1 MAIIGADMALPS
13 TEAFERAG
21 LEAWPGLDV
30 KWDGSWVRRAAG
42 GYTKRANS
50 VQCFDPDDGE
60 DADLRVISASTWMVI
75 RGIKPVFRITP
86 LAAPELVETLDEAG
100 WQTIDR
106 SYLFAMELGEPQ
118 ADPGT
123 KLFPVLDPTFLAAAQ
138 HLQGYSDA
146 TLTGMRNLLA
156 ALVVPATGIVVY
168 RDGVPVASGLMA
180 VAHGIVVAS
189 NVVTDATRRRQGLGA
204 AMMRTGL
211 AWARTQGATVAALNV
226 QADNPAG
233 QALYASLGYKHQY
246 DYTYHV
252 PAQA

>member
-1 MAIIGADMALPS
+1 MILP
-13 TEAFERAG
+13 TVEAFERAG
-21 LEAWPGLDV
+21 LEAWPGIEV

-86 LAAPELVETLDEAG
+86 LAAPELIETLDEAG
-100 WQTIDR
+100 WQSIDR
-106 SYLFAMELGEPQ
+106 SHLFAMELREQQP
-118 ADPGT
+118 DPNAR
-123 KLFPVLDPTFLAAAQ
+123 LFPVLDPAFLAAQQ

-146 TLTGMRNLLA
+146 TVDRMRSLLA
-156 ALVVPATGIVVY
+156 AFVVPSTGIVVY
-168 RDGVPVASGLMA
+168 RDGEPVAAGLMA
-180 VAHGIVVAS
+180 VAGGIVITG
-189 NVVTDATRRRQGLGA
+189 NVVTDALRRRQGLGA

-211 AWARTQGATVAALNV
+211 HWARAHGATVAALNV

-233 QALYASLGYKHQY
+233 QALYSSLGYQYQY
-246 DYTYHV
+246 DYTYRI
-252 PAQA
+252 PGAA